1 MSRGGSA
8 RLFAALDP
16 PAEVGEELLR
26 WARGALRASGRSS
39 PTRPRLLAP
48 ASLHITLMFLG
59 ERPFEEIEALAEAL
73 GAAAE
78 RGSAC
83 ELWTGAPVWLPPR
96 RPRALAVEVHE
107 QQGDLAALQRDLAG
121 ALCEVAGLQP
131 PRRFRAHLTVAR
143 ARSGARAE
151 DLLAPT
157 PALRFPAEEVV
168 LYRSCLE
175 PRGARYERLA
185 AAPLMG

>member
-1 MSRGGSA
+1 MSRAASV

-16 PAEVGEELLR
+16 PDEVGVELLR
-26 WARGALRASGRSS
+26 WARGALRASGERG
-39 PTRPRLLAP
+39 PRLLAP
-48 ASLHITLMFLG
+48 SSLHITLMFLG
-59 ERPFEEIEALAEAL
+59 ERPFEEIAALADAL

-78 RGSAC
+78 RGRAC

-107 QQGDLAALQRDLAG
+107 QEGDLAALQRDLAG

-143 ARSGARAE
+143 VRSGSRTE
-151 DLLAPT
+151 DLLPPT
-157 PALRFPAEEVV
+157 PALRFPAEEVI
-168 LYRSCLE
+168 LYRSYLE

>member
-1 MSRGGSA
+1 MSRGASA

-16 PAEVGEELLR
+16 PTEVGEELLR
-26 WARGALRASGRSS
+26 WARGALRAGGERG
-39 PTRPRLLAP
+39 PRLLAP

-59 ERPFEEIEALAEAL
+59 ERPFEEVEALAEAL

-107 QQGDLAALQRDLAG
+107 QEGDLAALQRDLAG

-143 ARSGARAE
+143 ARSGAHAD
-151 DLLAPT
+151 DLLPPT

-168 LYRSCLE
+168 LYRSYLE